1 MSARSA
7 GNRRRTRA
15 LEDDCC
21 DGVEMEAGLRTRR
34 LRSGD
39 EALAAELFLL
49 VAQVFDEGA
58 ERVSE
63 AYASDLL
70 ARREFWALAAFDGD
84 VLVGGLTAHAL
95 PMTRDMQ
102 TELFIYDIAVQPAEQ
117 RRGIGRRLI
126 EALLS
131 SSREEGI
138 RVAFVPADNEDQHA
152 LDFYRA
158 VGGEAAEVTVFTFDD
173 A

>member
-1 MSARSA
+1 
-7 GNRRRTRA
+7 
-15 LEDDCC
+15 
-21 DGVEMEAGLRTRR
+21 
-34 LRSGD
+34 
-39 EALAAELFLL
+39 
-49 VAQVFDEGA
+49 
-58 ERVSE
+58 VSQ

-70 ARREFWALAAFDGD
+70 ARREFWAIAAFDGD

-95 PMTRDMQ
+95 PMTRNEQ
-102 TELFIYDIAVQPAEQ
+102 TELFIYDIAVQPAQQ

-126 EALLS
+126 ESLLA
-131 SSREEGI
+131 SSRDEGI

-158 VGGEAAEVTVFTFDD
+158 VGGEPADVTIFTFDD